1 MAEVSWYQPNKQ
13 NKLIKRKKIKMNVQS
28 LLESANPYA
37 SMMTEAQRLVKKWNT
52 TGLLEGNDLAK
63 QSYGKERMAIILEN
77 QAKQLV
83 VEQSQTGTGGSFTT
97 GQGEQWAGVALP
109 LVRKIFAEISAKEFV
124 SVQPMTLPSGLVF
137 FLEFKYGTNQPF
149 TQNGRFNSGDSMYGV
164 TNVKNT
170 DPTGGLYGAGR
181 YGYST
186 NEFSASVNYTIATAS
201 YADINYNTLY
211 SASVAAGSLRK
222 LTITSATS
230 SLVAA
235 DVNAVR
241 SFSITGSGPVGE
253 ANTLAEFTVYGTSG
267 DNLSF
272 IVSGTGGQLNLGS
285 GSGAV
290 FYSKQPN
297 DNSRGDFEDTATTPL
312 TGSNAIPEVNVELRS
327 EAVVAKTKKLKAQW
341 TPEFSQD
348 LNAYQSLD
356 AEAELTSTLSE
367 YISLEI
373 DLEIIDML
381 IENANTT
388 DAWSAINNTF
398 FNKGAGTWSTAPV
411 ASGGYYNTQGGWF
424 ATLGTKIQS
433 VARTIHKKTLRGQA
447 NVLMTSPSIA
457 TIIESI
463 PGYAA
468 DTDGSKEE
476 FAMGS
481 HKAGQLNSRYKV
493 YVNPY
498 MNENVVLMAFKG
510 SQFLETGAA
519 FCPYIPLI
527 MTPLLYDPNT
537 FTPRKG
543 LMTRYAKKML
553 RSEFFGKV
561 LVADLDKI

>member
-1 MAEVSWYQPNKQ
+1 
-13 NKLIKRKKIKMNVQS
+13 MNVQS
-28 LLESANPYA
+28 LLESSNPYA
-37 SMMTEAQRLVKKWNT
+37 SLMTEAQRLVKKWGE
-52 TGLLEGNDLAK
+52 TGLLEGEDLKK
-63 QSYGKERMAIILEN
+63 QPYGKERMAIILEN
-77 QAKQLV
+77 QAKQLM
-83 VEQSQTGTGGSFTT
+83 VEQSQTGTGGTFTV
-97 GQGEQWAGVALP
+97 GAGEQWAGVALP
-109 LVRKIFAEISAKEFV
+109 LVRKIFADISAKEFV
-124 SVQPMTLPSGLVF
+124 SVQPMTLPAGLVF
-137 FLEFKYGTNQPF
+137 FLEFKYGNNRPGTVQ
-149 TQNGRFNSGDSMYGV
+149 QNRFSVGDSMYGT
-164 TNVKNT
+164 TNVKDV

-181 YGYST
+181 FGYSI
-186 NEFSASVNYTIATAS
+186 NNYSASANYTITSAS
-201 YADINYNTLY
+201 AADVNFNSLY
-211 SASVAAGSLRK
+211 SASAAAGQLRK
-222 LTITSATS
+222 LSITTATSALSGMDT
-230 SLVAA
+230 
-235 DVNAVR
+235 NGVR
-241 SFSITGSGPVGE
+241 GFIVTGSGVNE
-253 ANTLAEFTVYGTSG
+253 SNLFAEFTAYNASSNV
-267 DNLSF
+267 LSF
-272 IVSGTGGQLNLGS
+272 IVSGSAGQLALGS

-290 FYSKQPN
+290 FYQKQPA
-297 DNSRGDFEDTATTPL
+297 DNSRGDFEDAASTPL
-312 TGSNAIPEVNVELRS
+312 TGSNAIPEINVELRS
-327 EAVVAKTKKLKAQW
+327 EAVVAKTRKLKAKW

-388 DAWSAINNTF
+388 EYWSAASNVF
-398 FNKGAGTWSTAPV
+398 YNKVTGVWSAAAAG
-411 ASGGYYNTQGGWF
+411 SGGFYNTQGQWF

-447 NVLMTSPSIA
+447 NVLMCGPSIA
-457 TIIESI
+457 TVIESI

-498 MNENVVLMAFKG
+498 MNENTILLAYKG

-527 MTPLLYDPNT
+527 MTPLLYDPET

-553 RSEFFGKV
+553 RPEFFGKV
-561 LVADLDKI
+561 AVADLASV

>member
-1 MAEVSWYQPNKQ
+1 
-13 NKLIKRKKIKMNVQS
+13 MNVQS

-37 SMMTEAQRLVKKWNT
+37 SMMNEATRLVKKWST

-83 VEQSQTGTGGSFTT
+83 VEQSQTGTGGTFTV
-97 GQGEQWAGVALP
+97 GSGEQWAGVALP

-124 SVQPMTLPSGLVF
+124 SVQPMTLPAGLVF
-137 FLEFKYGTNQPF
+137 FLEFKYGSNSPFGTNA
-149 TQNGRFNSGDSMYGV
+149 RFSSGDSMYGT
-164 TNVKNT
+164 TNVKDV

-181 YGYST
+181 FGYSI
-186 NEFSASVNYTIATAS
+186 NEASASVSYVVASAS
-201 YADINYNTLY
+201 YSDINYNTNY
-211 SASVAAGSLRK
+211 SASLASGKLRKIIIASASGSLTGLDTK
-222 LTITSATS
+222 
-230 SLVAA
+230 
-235 DVNAVR
+235 AVR
-241 SFSITGSGPVGE
+241 SFVITGSGPINE
-253 ANTLAEFTVYGTSG
+253 ANTFAEFTFYGATSG
-267 DNLSF
+267 SSAPDTLSF
-272 IVSGTGGQLNLGS
+272 IVSGSGGQLNLAS
-285 GSGAV
+285 GSGFV
-290 FYSKQPN
+290 HYGKQPA
-297 DNSRGDFEDTATTPL
+297 DNSRGDFEDSTSTPL
-312 TGSNAIPEVNVELRS
+312 TGSSAIPEVNVELRS
-327 EAVVAKTKKLKAQW
+327 EAVVAKTRKLKAQW

-373 DLEIIDML
+373 DLELIDML

-388 DAWSAINNTF
+388 DAWSAQSNVFFQKATSTWVQNSAGNN
-398 FNKGAGTWSTAPV
+398 
-411 ASGGYYNTQGGWF
+411 GYYNTQGQWF

-447 NVLMTSPSIA
+447 NVMMTSPAIA

-498 MNENVVLMAFKG
+498 MNENVILMAFKG

>member
-1 MAEVSWYQPNKQ
+1 MELKN
-13 NKLIKRKKIKMNVQS
+13 

-37 SMMTEAQRLVKKWNT
+37 SMMTEAQRLVKKWEV
-52 TGLLEGNDLAK
+52 TGLLEGNDLEKTA
-63 QSYGKERMAIILEN
+63 YGKERMAIILEN

-83 VEQSQTGTGGSFTT
+83 VEQSQTGTGGTFTV
-97 GQGEQWAGVALP
+97 GAGEQWAGVALP
-109 LVRKIFAEISAKEFV
+109 LVRKIFAEISSKEFV
-124 SVQPMTLPSGLVF
+124 SVQPMTLPAGLVF
-137 FLEFKYGTNQPF
+137 FLEFKYGTNQPDGMNGGARF
-149 TQNGRFNSGDSMYGV
+149 TSGASMYGT
-164 TNVKNT
+164 TNSKNV
-170 DPTGGLYGAGR
+170 DPTGGLYGVGR
-181 YGYST
+181 FGYST
-186 NEFSASVNYTIATAS
+186 NEYSSAVILQVATAS
-201 YADINYNTLY
+201 YVDVNFNSAY
-211 SASVAAGSLRK
+211 SASVAADRLRK
-222 LTITSATS
+222 FSVTAS
-230 SLVAA
+230 STALSGL
-235 DVNAVR
+235 DTNGVR
-241 SFSITGSGPVGE
+241 SFLVTGSGFNE
-253 ANTLAEFTVYGTSG
+253 SNMLAEFTSYNSSTDVVT
-267 DNLSF
+267 F
-272 IVSGTGGQLNLGS
+272 VIS
-285 GSGAV
+285 GSGGAFTSASIAGTV
-290 FYSKQPN
+290 YYAKQPA
-297 DNSRGDFEDTATTPL
+297 DNSRGDFEDTATRPL
-312 TGSNAIPEVNVELRS
+312 TGSAAIPEVNVELRS
-327 EAVVAKTKKLKAQW
+327 EAVVAKTKKLKAKW

-381 IENANTT
+381 IENSNTV
-388 DAWSAINNTF
+388 DYWSALSNTF
-398 FNKGAGTWSTAPV
+398 YNKTSGTWTTSAAGAG
-411 ASGGYYNTQGGWF
+411 GFYNTQGSWF

-498 MNENVVLMAFKG
+498 MNENTILMAYKG

-527 MTPLLYDPNT
+527 MTPLLYDPDT

-553 RSEFFGKV
+553 RSEFFGSV
-561 LVADLDKI
+561 YVADLDRI

>member
-1 MAEVSWYQPNKQ
+1 
-13 NKLIKRKKIKMNVQS
+13 MNVQN

-37 SMMTEAQRLVKKWNT
+37 SMMTEAQRLVTKWGK
-52 TGLLEGNDLAK
+52 TGLLEGKDLTK
-63 QSYGKERMAIILEN
+63 QPYGKERMAIILEN

-83 VEQSQTGTGGSFTT
+83 VEQSQTGTGGTFVA

-124 SVQPMTLPSGLVF
+124 SVQPMTLPAGLVF
-137 FLEFKYGTNQPF
+137 FLEFKYGTNQPSLSG
-149 TQNGRFNSGDSMYGV
+149 NSRFNAGDSMYGT
-164 TNVKNT
+164 TNVKDT

-181 YGYST
+181 FGYSI
-186 NEFSASVNYTIATAS
+186 NEVSTAANYLITTAS
-201 YADINYNTLY
+201 YADANFNSAY
-211 SASVAAGSLRK
+211 SASVAADKLRK
-222 LTITSATS
+222 LTFQSASVVFS
-230 SLVAA
+230 SL
-235 DVNAVR
+235 DTNGVR
-241 SFSITGSGPVGE
+241 SFVLTGSGVSE
-253 ANTLAEFTVYGTSG
+253 TNLIAEFTTYNSVT
-267 DNLSF
+267 DTLSF
-272 IVSGTGGQLNLGS
+272 VVSASFGS
-285 GSGAV
+285 GSTGSATMY
-290 FYSKQPN
+290 YSLQPK
-297 DNSRGDFEDTATTPL
+297 DNSRGDFEDTATRPL
-312 TGSNAIPEVNVELRS
+312 TGSAAIPEINVELRS
-327 EAVVAKTKKLKAQW
+327 EPVVAKTRKLKAKW

-388 DAWSAINNTF
+388 DAWSAASNTF
-398 FNKGAGTWSTAPV
+398 YNKSTSTWSTAQ
-411 ASGGYYNTQGGWF
+411 AGSGGYYNTQGQWF

-498 MNENVVLMAFKG
+498 MNENVILMAFKG

-527 MTPLLYDPNT
+527 MTPLLYDPET

-553 RSEFFGKV
+553 RAEFFGKV
-561 LVADLDKI
+561 EVADLDKI

>member
-1 MAEVSWYQPNKQ
+1 
-13 NKLIKRKKIKMNVQS
+13 MNVQS
-28 LLESANPYA
+28 LLESSNPYA
-37 SMMTEAQRLVKKWNT
+37 SMMTEAQRLVKKWGE
-52 TGLLEGNDLAK
+52 TGLLEGKDLEK
-63 QSYGKERMAIILEN
+63 TQYGKERMAIILEN
-77 QAKQLV
+77 QAKQLL
-83 VEQSQTGTGGSFTT
+83 VEQSQTGTGGTFTA

-109 LVRKIFAEISAKEFV
+109 LVRKIFAEISSKEFV
-124 SVQPMTLPSGLVF
+124 SVQPMTLPAGLVF
-137 FLEFKYGTNQPF
+137 FLEFKYGNNQPE
-149 TQNGRFNSGDSMYGV
+149 GMAGGARFPAGSSMYGT
-164 TNVKNT
+164 TNVKDV

-181 YGYST
+181 FGYSI
-186 NEFSASVNYTIATAS
+186 NEASATTIFQITTAS
-201 YADINYNTLY
+201 YADVNFNSLY
-211 SASVAAGSLRK
+211 SASVAADKMRK
-222 LTITSATS
+222 FSVTASTTALSGMDT
-230 SLVAA
+230 
-235 DVNAVR
+235 NGVR
-241 SFSITGSGPVGE
+241 AFAITGSGFNE
-253 ANTLAEFTVYGTSG
+253 SNTFAEFTSYDPVS
-267 DNLSF
+267 NVLSF
-272 IVSGTGGQLNLGS
+272 VVSASGGVATSSSISGTTYFQ
-285 GSGAV
+285 
-290 FYSKQPN
+290 KQPT
-297 DNSRGDFEDTATTPL
+297 DNNRGDFEDTTTRPL
-312 TGSNAIPEVNVELRS
+312 TGSAAIPEVNVEMRS
-327 EAVVAKTKKLKAQW
+327 EPVVAKTRKLKAKW

-381 IENANTT
+381 IENSNTT
-388 DAWSAINNTF
+388 EYWSAQSNVF
-398 FNKGAGTWSTAPV
+398 FTKANGSGSWSTLA
-411 ASGGYYNTQGGWF
+411 AGSGGYYNTQGQWF

-447 NVLMTSPSIA
+447 NVLMCGPSVA

-498 MNENVVLMAFKG
+498 MNENIILMAFKG

-527 MTPLLYDPNT
+527 MTPLLYDPET

-543 LMTRYAKKML
+543 LMTRYAKKIL
-553 RSEFFGKV
+553 RPEFFGTV
-561 LVADLDKI
+561 EVADIDKV

>member
-1 MAEVSWYQPNKQ
+1 
-13 NKLIKRKKIKMNVQS
+13 MNVQS

-37 SMMTEAQRLVKKWNT
+37 SMMTEAQRLVKKWDK
-52 TGLLEGNDLAK
+52 TGLLEGEDLAK
-63 QSYGKERMAIILEN
+63 TAYGKERMAIILEN

-83 VEQSQTGTGGSFTT
+83 IEGSQTGTGGTFTT

-109 LVRKIFAEISAKEFV
+109 LVRKIFAEISSKEFV
-124 SVQPMTLPSGLVF
+124 SVQPMTLPAGLVF
-137 FLEFKYGTNQPF
+137 FLEFKYGTNSPDGMNTF
-149 TQNGRFNSGDSMYGV
+149 GRFSGSMYGV
-164 TNVKNT
+164 TNQKDT
-170 DPTGGLYGAGR
+170 DPYGGLYGAGKF
-181 YGYST
+181 GYST
-186 NEFSASVNYTIATAS
+186 NEFTATATFNITTAS
-201 YADINYNTLY
+201 YADVNFSGLY
-211 SASVAAGSLRK
+211 SASATANKLRK
-222 LTITSATS
+222 FSVTGASTVFTNM
-230 SLVAA
+230 
-235 DVNAVR
+235 DTNGVR
-241 SFSITGSGPVGE
+241 SFVITGSGFNESNVYAELTSYDPV
-253 ANTLAEFTVYGTSG
+253 NDIL
-267 DNLSF
+267 NF
-272 IVSGTGGQLNLGS
+272 IVSGGAGVNASASLGGTVYYG
-285 GSGAV
+285 
-290 FYSKQPN
+290 KQPKDN
-297 DNSRGDFEDTATTPL
+297 DRGDFEDTATRPL
-312 TGSNAIPEVNVELRS
+312 TGSAAIPEVNVELRS
-327 EAVVAKTKKLKAQW
+327 EALVAKTKKLKAKW

-367 YISLEI
+367 YVSLEI

-388 DAWSAINNTF
+388 DAWSAQSNVFWNRTT
-398 FNKGAGTWSTAPV
+398 NTWSQA
-411 ASGGYYNTQGGWF
+411 AAGAGGYYNTQGQWF

-447 NVLMTSPSIA
+447 NVIMVGPTIA

-498 MNENVVLMAFKG
+498 MNENIVLLAYKG

-527 MTPLLYDPNT
+527 MTPLLYDPET

-543 LMTRYAKKML
+543 LMSRYAKKML
-553 RSEFFGKV
+553 RPEFFGKIE
-561 LVADLDKI
+561 VADLDKAY

>member
-1 MAEVSWYQPNKQ
+1 
-13 NKLIKRKKIKMNVQS
+13 MNVQN
-28 LLESANPYA
+28 LIESSNPYA
-37 SMMTEAQRLVKKWNT
+37 SQMSEAVRLVKKWDK
-52 TGLLEGNDLAK
+52 TGLLEGNDLKK
-63 QSYGKERMAIILEN
+63 QPYGRERMAIILEN
-77 QAKQLV
+77 QAKQLMI
-83 VEQSQTGTGGSFTT
+83 EQSQTGTGGSFTV

-109 LVRKIFAEISAKEFV
+109 LVRKIFADISAKEFV
-124 SVQPMTLPSGLVF
+124 SVQPMTLPAGLVF
-137 FLEFKYGTNQPF
+137 FLEFKYGTSEPSTGPGN
-149 TQNGRFNSGDSMYGV
+149 RFNAGDSMYGT
-164 TNVKNT
+164 TNVKDV

-181 YGYST
+181 FGYSINEANATIT
-186 NEFSASVNYTIATAS
+186 NQAITTAS
-201 YADINYNTLY
+201 YADVNFNANY
-211 SASVAAGSLRK
+211 SASAVAGKLRK
-222 LTITSATS
+222 ISITSA
-230 SLVAA
+230 AA
-235 DVNAVR
+235 TLPSFDANGVR
-241 SFSITGSGPVGE
+241 AFMLTGSAFGE
-253 ANTLAEFTVYGTSG
+253 YNVFAEFTAYNATT
-267 DNLSF
+267 DTLSF
-272 IVSGTGGQLNLGS
+272 IVSGSTGQLNLGS
-285 GSGAV
+285 GSGTV
-290 FYSKQPN
+290 YFQVQPK
-297 DNSRGDFEDTATTPL
+297 DNSRGDFEDTATRPL
-312 TGSNAIPEVNVELRS
+312 TGSASIPEINVELRS
-327 EAVVAKTKKLKAQW
+327 EAVVAKTRKLKAKW

-388 DAWSAINNTF
+388 DAWSAQANTF
-398 FNKGAGTWSTAPV
+398 YSKVTGNWASAAAGA
-411 ASGGYYNTQGGWF
+411 GGYYNTQGQWF
-424 ATLGTKIQS
+424 ATLGTKVQS

-447 NVLMTSPSIA
+447 NVLMTSPTVA

-498 MNENVVLMAFKG
+498 MTENIILMAFKG

-527 MTPLLYDPNT
+527 MTPLLYDPET

-553 RSEFFGKV
+553 RPEFFGKIE
-561 LVADLDKI
+561 VADLDKF